1 MGIRT
6 ICIQL
11 IVIITLVSVGCKS
24 RKKVEETVAPVID
37 PVVIGGSNG
46 PSSPDDSLYKAI
58 LDGDAKLGWFGAK
71 VSAGYEIDKD
81 SRSFTANLRI
91 RKDSAIWMSISP
103 ALGIEVARVMIT
115 KDSLKFLNRIDGKY
129 FKGNYSYLNELL
141 QIDVNFQMVQSI
153 LLGNSYLHHAVEN
166 YIAIRENQELI
177 FSTLKKRK
185 MRRETEL
192 EIPEILSQEIW
203 FSPASKKI
211 TRMEMKDYRPVR
223 EFIVNYNGFEEVDQM
238 VVPNSLEIKAN
249 AKKQVKI
256 RLDYSKIN
264 INKTLNFPFTI
275 PENYEPMH

>member
-1 MGIRT
+1 MGLRLPGFQLLVFIT
-6 ICIQL
+6 I
-11 IVIITLVSVGCKS
+11 VSVVGCKS
-24 RKKVEETVAPVID
+24 RKKIDEIVVAPI
-37 PVVIGGSNG
+37 PELAQIAT
-46 PSSPDDSLYKAI
+46 SPDDSLYRAI
-58 LDGDAKLGWFGAK
+58 LAGDAPPSYFGAK
-71 VSAGYEIDKD
+71 VAATYEIDKD

-91 RKDSAIWMSISP
+91 RRDSAIWMSISP
-103 ALGIEVARVMIT
+103 ALGIEVARVLIT
-115 KDSLKFLNRIDGKY
+115 RDSLKFINRIDGKY

-141 QIDVNFQMVQSI
+141 QIDVNFQMVQAI

-166 YIAIRENQELI
+166 YIAVRENQDLI

-192 EIPEILSQEIW
+192 EIPQILTQEIW
-203 FSPASKKI
+203 FSALKKKI
-211 TRMEMKDYRPVR
+211 TRVEMKDYRPVR
-223 EFIVNYNGFEEVDQM
+223 EFIVNYNGFEEVEQTIL
-238 VVPNSLEIKAN
+238 PNSMEIKAN